1 MGVFFLQ
8 SSFERIVDLNNN
20 VMSEEFREIGRL
32 NENSFIR
39 NRKLTFTDIN
49 WLILNKKG
57 LSTAM
62 ELYNYY
68 KVKEA
73 ESVSVQAFSKARMN
87 LDPQVFVELNKRYLT
102 EIYTNTPIKLYKD
115 HIMLAVDGMVADL
128 WNEKALKEIFG
139 GTKNKNGEIN
149 LAKAKTCGIYDCLNN
164 MVIDFQLAP
173 YNTSEKEL
181 SIKNIENAMKF
192 FKNQKL
198 CIIFDRLFPSIE
210 LFHFLIQNGI
220 KFICRLKNIAYKEEK
235 EEMKTNDECIDIKIT
250 PQRMQHIKDVKLKK
264 KLLAMEKIRLRVSKI
279 KLENKEEEHLISN
292 FYLDEVEYK
301 EMKDLYAQRWEIE
314 KTFNVLK
321 NKLEIENITG
331 ESKIAIEQDFN
342 AQILV
347 HNIIQDVKNEAEKS
361 KRLKKTI
368 NINKK

>member
-1 MGVFFLQ
+1 LQ
-8 SSFERIVDLNNN
+8 SSFERIIDLNNN
-20 VMSEEFREIGRL
+20 VSSDEFRGIGRL

-39 NRKLTFTDIN
+39 NRKLTFPDLN
-49 WLILNKKG
+49 WIILNKKG

-68 KVKEA
+68 KTKEA
-73 ESVSVQAFSKARMN
+73 ENVSVQAFSKARMN
-87 LDPQVFVELNKRYLT
+87 LDPKIFIELNKRYLT
-102 EIYTNTPIKLYKD
+102 EFYTNTPIKLYKEC
-115 HIMLAVDGMVADL
+115 ILLAVDGMVAEL
-128 WNEKALKEIFG
+128 WNEEVLKEIFG
-139 GTKNKNGEIN
+139 GTKNKKGEIS

-181 SIKNIENAMKF
+181 SVKNIANAMKF

-198 CIIFDRLFPSIE
+198 CTLFDRLFPSIE
-210 LFHFLIQNGI
+210 LFHFLNQNGI
-220 KFICRLKNIAYKEEK
+220 KFVCRLKNIAYKEEK
-235 EEMKTNDECIDIKIT
+235 EKMKSNDECIDIKIT
-250 PQRMQHIKDVKLKK
+250 SNRIRHIKDEKLKK
-264 KLLAMEKIRLRVSKI
+264 KLLEMEEVRLRLSKI
-279 KLENKEEEHLISN
+279 ELENGEEEHLISN
-292 FYLDEVEYK
+292 FFFDEVDYE

-314 KTFNVLK
+314 KSFHVLK

-361 KRLKKTI
+361 KLFKK
-368 NINKK
+368 N